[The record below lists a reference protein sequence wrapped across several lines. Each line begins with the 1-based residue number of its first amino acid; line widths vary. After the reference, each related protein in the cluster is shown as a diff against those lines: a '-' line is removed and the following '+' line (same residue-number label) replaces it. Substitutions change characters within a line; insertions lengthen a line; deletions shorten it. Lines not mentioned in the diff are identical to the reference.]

1 MANIGKDPRGEGP
14 GTIQDRA
21 RMSGGTLT
29 LVANGE
35 VFTSTTGTPTTN
47 TATITVS
54 NGQITAI
61 ALS

>member
-1 MANIGKDPRGEGP
+1 MANVGTDPRNEGP
-14 GTIQDRA
+14 GNIQDRA
-21 RMSGGTLT
+21 RASGGTLT
-29 LVANGE
+29 LVANGA